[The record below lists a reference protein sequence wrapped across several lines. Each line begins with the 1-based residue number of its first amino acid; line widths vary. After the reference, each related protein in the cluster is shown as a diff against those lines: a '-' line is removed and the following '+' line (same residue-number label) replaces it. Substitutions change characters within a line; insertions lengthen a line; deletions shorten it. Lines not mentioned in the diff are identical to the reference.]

1 MAVLSVPPSIMSLCS
16 SLLLTLLLAARP
28 AAAEACQVTALP
40 RLLPNPMGEPLPAT
54 TALLE
59 RLRSGGLVLLVR
71 HERTDLDGRFDLT
84 PYAPDRCE
92 RQRNLSLVGHA
103 SAVALGQAMA
113 QLRIPVG
120 QVIASPYCRTLATAL
135 ALDARAERDARLIG
149 PDTRIDRT
157 QEQVLV
163 DLIALIAE
171 HGTQGANL
179 VLVGH
184 HGNFMP
190 LTGEWLDEG
199 ETLVLEPGGL
209 GPPVPLA
216 RVTGARLDEMVREY
230 QRMNAKPAAA
240 VTEAPLK
247 VAGD

>member
-1 MAVLSVPPSIMSLCS
+1 MAVLSVLRATASLSS
-16 SLLLTLLLAARP
+16 SLLLMLLLAACP
-28 AAAEACQVTALP
+28 VAATEADEAPALP
-40 RLLPNPMGEPLPAT
+40 RLLPTPMGEPLPAT
-54 TALLE
+54 KALLE

-71 HERTDLDGRFDLT
+71 HERTGLDGRFDLT

-92 RQRNLSLVGHA
+92 RQRNLSVVGHA
-103 SAVALGQAMA
+103 SAVALGQTLA

-120 QVIASPYCRTLATAL
+120 QIIASPYCRTLATAL

-149 PDTRIDRT
+149 PDPRIDRT

-171 HGTQGANL
+171 HGTQVTNL

-190 LTGEWLDEG
+190 LTDEWLDEG
-199 ETLVLEPGGL
+199 ETMVLEPRGL

-216 RVTGARLDEMVREY
+216 RVTAARLEEMVREY
-230 QRMNAKPAAA
+230 QRMDAITAAA
-240 VTEAPLK
+240 PPEAP
-247 VAGD
+247 